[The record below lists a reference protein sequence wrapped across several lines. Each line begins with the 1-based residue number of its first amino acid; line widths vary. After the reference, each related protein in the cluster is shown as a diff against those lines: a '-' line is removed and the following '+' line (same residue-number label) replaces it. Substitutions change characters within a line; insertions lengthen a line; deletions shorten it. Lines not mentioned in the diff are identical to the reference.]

1 MPLDQRL
8 LYTCANPKA
17 DLTPQISTFLYG
29 LDDEVRPV
37 PLPPQPTSVLYGA
50 SPPRP
55 TAPQIPGVRYGW
67 PSRYYNHFDARMML
81 SRRLTPLEHRRGFR
95 KWQDR
100 NYSYPR
106 PVEIMKLL
114 GDHVN
119 AVIKNPDRVDLF
131 GELFAFMIG
140 LDTSSL
146 TKLPYMPLLVDNYTI
161 VRKRYWDQA
170 GSSPEW
176 VKDALLPSVLGY
188 FPIAK
193 DDGKI
198 SFYATVK
205 ALLTGKR
212 TITTPGRYLKRV
224 YPTLPDHKIRD
235 VANVHNIEYAE
246 PEIKIARS
254 ESECIRVV
262 AEGPGSCMANSNYPS
277 NNWFKGHVHPAA
289 VYGYSEEDPAWK
301 PDTEILYFEDT
312 KGKVKARVICNAVT
326 KACARIYG
334 DDTRMQRAMVKLGY
348 RQEVGALK
356 GARIRNIE
364 NENGYG
370 IILPYVDAGVSSGG
384 GDLRFVV
391 ENDRYLRLGEHGP
404 RTYMGYEHGGVAYP
418 DGRDDEDDDTF
429 CCDSCGETYDNEDAN
444 STFDGRII
452 CDECRGEHYS
462 YAIVS
467 LNPVQRAIVHDDD
480 STYVHGMGDRYL
492 DSILDEA
499 DIYECQYDGRY
510 YHIDDLLSTP
520 EGYVHM
526 DHAVTLDEEYDDCSY
541 AMKGRSVETHDG
553 RTIHEDHSV
562 QDYFTGDVYCE
573 DDDDIVSVLVEG
585 RWFSLTAE
593 STFKHIDG
601 LSALNGV
608 IRFARAENDAVPL
621 RDYLLNNDDT
631 PSLTYKDGDTTSYS
645 NPIASHVD
653 MHALLTKVREMLL
666 NKEETECEETDQMAA

>member
-1 MPLDQRL
+1 MPLDQRFISN
-8 LYTCANPKA
+8 ANPKQHR
-17 DLTPQISTFLYG
+17 TEWI
-29 LDDEVRPV
+29 
-37 PLPPQPTSVLYGA
+37 SVLYGA
-50 SPPRP
+50 SPPRSTSP
-55 TAPQIPGVRYGW
+55 KIPGVRYGW
-67 PSRYYNHFDARMML
+67 PSTHYSQWDAMMML
-81 SRRLTPLEHRRGFR
+81 SHRLTPLEHRRGFR

-106 PVEIMKLL
+106 AVEKLKLL

-131 GELFAFMIG
+131 GELFKLLVG
-140 LDTSSL
+140 LDTSPL
-146 TKLPYMPLLVDNYTI
+146 TKLPYMPLVADNYAI

-176 VKDALLPSVLGY
+176 VKDELLPPVMGY

-235 VANVHNIEYAE
+235 VVNVHNIEYAE

-262 AEGPGSCMANSNYPS
+262 AEGPGSCMANSNYSS

-289 VYGYSEEDPAWK
+289 VYGYSEEDPDWK

-312 KGKVKARVICNAVT
+312 KGKIKARVICDAVT

-334 DDTRMQRAMVKLGY
+334 DELRMRKAMEKAGY
-348 RQEVGALK
+348 KQEVGALV

-364 NENGYG
+364 NENGDG

-384 GDLRFVV
+384 GDLRFFV
-391 ENDRYLRLGEHGP
+391 ENDRYLRLGEDGL
-404 RTYMGYEHGGVAYP
+404 RTYMGYEYGGVAYP
-418 DGRDDEDDDTF
+418 DGRDDEDTF
-429 CCDSCGETYDNEDAN
+429 CCNSCGEVYDNEDAN
-444 STFDGRII
+444 STFDGHII
-452 CDECRGEHYS
+452 CDDCRSEYYS
-462 YAIVS
+462 DAIVAV
-467 LNPVQRAIVHDDD
+467 NPIRHELVHNDNTTFVQGVEE
-480 STYVHGMGDRYL
+480 YYL
-492 DSILDEA
+492 DSILYEA
-499 DIYECQYDGRY
+499 DIHECQYSGMY
-510 YHIDDLLSTP
+510 YHIDALVSTP
-520 EGYVHM
+520 EGMVHT
-526 DHAVTLDEEYDDCSY
+526 DYAVHLDEDYDDCSY
-541 AMKGRSVETHDG
+541 AIKGHTVETHDG

-562 QDYFTGDVYCE
+562 RDYFTGEVYCE
-573 DDDDIVSVLVEG
+573 DDGDIVLGLVEG

-621 RDYLLNNDDT
+621 RDYLLSNDDT
-631 PSLTYKDGDTTSYS
+631 PSLTYKDWDTTSYS

-666 NKEETECEETDQMAA
+666 NEEESECEETEQIAA

>member
-17 DLTPQISTFLYG
+17 DLTAQISRFLYG

-67 PSRYYNHFDARMML
+67 PSRHYSHFDARMML
-81 SRRLTPLEHRRGFR
+81 SRRFMTIEHRLGFR

-100 NYSYPR
+100 SYSYPR

-146 TKLPYMPLLVDNYTI
+146 TKLPYMPLVADNYAI
-161 VRKRYWDQA
+161 VRERYWDQA

-176 VKDALLPSVLGY
+176 VKEELLPPVMGY

-198 SFYATVK
+198 SFYASVK
-205 ALLTGKR
+205 DMLTSKR
-212 TITTPGRYLKRV
+212 TTTTAGRYLKRV

-235 VANVHNIEYAE
+235 IASEHNAEYVE
-246 PEIKIARS
+246 PELKFARS

-262 AEGPGSCMANSNYPS
+262 AEGPGSCMANSNYGH
-277 NNWFKGHVHPAA
+277 NDHWFVGHVHPAA
-289 VYGYSEEDPAWK
+289 VYGYCEEDPSWK
-301 PDTEILYFEDT
+301 PDTEILYFEDA
-312 KGKVKARVICNAVT
+312 KGKIKARVICSAVT

-334 DDTRMQRAMVKLGY
+334 DELRMRKAMGKAGY
-348 RQEVGALK
+348 KQEVGALV

-364 NENGYG
+364 NENGDG
-370 IILPYVDAGVSSGG
+370 IIIPYVDAGVGAGG
-384 GDLRFVV
+384 GHLYFTELD
-391 ENDRYLRLGEHGP
+391 DKYLVLEYEGRS
-404 RTYMGYEHGGVAYP
+404 TYAGYERRGVSTDTY
-418 DGRDDEDDDTF
+418 DEDDEDTF
-429 CCDSCGETYDNEDAN
+429 CCDSCGEVYDNEDAN
-444 STFDGRII
+444 STFDGHII
-452 CDECRGEHYS
+452 CDECRGEYYS
-462 YAIVS
+462 YAVVG
-467 LNPVQRAIVHDDD
+467 LNPEQRAIVHDDD
-480 STYVHGMGDRYL
+480 STYVHGLDDRYL
-492 DSILDEA
+492 DDILDEA
-499 DIYECQYDGRY
+499 DIYACEYSGDY
-510 YHIDDLLSTP
+510 YHIDDLVSTP
-520 EGYVHM
+520 EGWVRRDYV
-526 DHAVTLDEEYDDCSY
+526 VELDEEYDGCSY
-541 AMKGRSVETHDG
+541 AMKGHTVETHDG
-553 RTIHEDHSV
+553 RTIHENHAVS
-562 QDYFTGDVYCE
+562 DYFTGDVYRE

-593 STFKHIDG
+593 SMFKHIDG

-621 RDYLLNNDDT
+621 RDYLLNNEYFPDCTPDLAVDT
-631 PSLTYKDGDTTSYS
+631 SVGGMLT
-645 NPIASHVD
+645 
-653 MHALLTKVREMLL
+653 LLTEVREMLL
-666 NKEETECEETDQMAA
+666 NKEEIECEETEQMAA